1 MAGQSGIAMSVRVVG
16 LDLAVA
22 RLAAVQRGVDP
33 VLRGALNTTAT
44 KSRSERYI
52 KPMGRLFKASVLGS
66 RLGGA
71 DLRGKLVI
79 KRARRGRMNSRVIP
93 SGSGVR
99 VDDYRRWVFE
109 VLTPTRARIHVYG
122 LGGRKV
128 AAGFVNPASSKQ
140 APLSTR
146 SSKTT
151 ARGKTYAYK
160 KALSAAMGP
169 STAYW
174 FKQLSSSATIRW
186 TNTFLQQ
193 EFERRIRL
201 EIAKYSR

>member
-1 MAGQSGIAMSVRVVG
+1 MKVTIQVMGIREAHKKLEAQG
-16 LDLAVA
+16 KK
-22 RLAAVQRGVDP
+22 VDP
-33 VLRGALNTTAT
+33 VLRGSLNTTAT
-44 KSRSERYI
+44 KTRAQRYV
-52 KPMGRLFKASVLGS
+52 KPMKRLFKSSVLGA

-71 DLRGKLVI
+71 DLRGKLTI
-79 KRARRGRMNSRVIP
+79 KRARRGRMNSRIIP

-109 VLTPTRARIHVYG
+109 AIDPTRARIHVYG
-122 LGGRKV
+122 LRGRKV
-128 AAGFVNPASSKQ
+128 AAGFVNPSSAQQ

-160 KALSAAMGP
+160 RALQAARGP

-174 FKQLSSSATIRW
+174 FKQLTTSQTLKWVSD
-186 TNTFLQQ
+186 FLQV
-193 EFERRIRL
+193 EFEKRMVK
-201 EIAKYSR
+201 EIAKVNP